1 MKSMDD
7 KKKLIML
14 GALAAVILAVGAF
27 QFISKGKPEQAPTP
41 SGDPAVASDSAKDGA
56 VQIAPADAKKDAEK
70 NNLVAGSFPTRDPF
84 KPIILAGNQQPVVYQ
99 PIPPARPPLVS
110 GSLPPLQLSPSGLP
124 GVQDGQ
130 PVVPEAPSF
139 AYRLSGVIV
148 GARPAAVFSDAQGAQ
163 RLITLGGSLD
173 PDTKLIDVN
182 RNAVRLRFQ
191 NKTLTL
197 TLGGDSSE

>member
-27 QFISKGKPEQAPTP
+27 QFIAKGKPEQTPAPAT
-41 SGDPAVASDSAKDGA
+41 DQAVATDSAKDGA
-56 VQIAPADAKKDAEK
+56 TPLSPADAKKEAEK
-70 NNLVAGSFPTRDPF
+70 NNLVVGSFPTRDPF
-84 KPIILAGNQQPVVYQ
+84 KPIILAGNQQPVVHQ
-99 PIPPARPPLVS
+99 PIQQYRPPVMT
-110 GSLPPLQLSPSGLP
+110 GSLAPLEINPSGLP
-124 GVQDGQ
+124 GVQNGQ
-130 PVVPEAPSF
+130 PLVPEAPSF

-148 GARPAAVFSDAQGAQ
+148 GARPAAVFIDAQGAQ